1 MRLNKFLARASGI
14 SRREADDVIASGQ
27 VTVNGQAANIG
38 QSIDEQHDAVIYK
51 GQKLTLP
58 TADTTI
64 MLNKPVGYVCSRK
77 RQGDSPTIYELLP
90 KDFQKL
96 KTIGRLDKDS
106 SGLILLSDNGD
117 LAHQLT
123 HPKFAKVKEYTVTLD
138 HPLSAL
144 HQQMISDFG
153 ISLEDGTSQLILES
167 LNEKR
172 TKFRVTMHEGRN
184 RQIRRTFAALGYQ
197 VKTLHRLSFDNY
209 QLGNLEP
216 GQWKSV

>member
-77 RQGDSPTIYELLP
+77 RQGDSPTVYELLP

-167 LNEKR
+167 LNDKR

>member
-27 VTVNGQAANIG
+27 VTVNGQTANIG

-77 RQGDSPTIYELLP
+77 RQGDSPTVYELLP

-167 LNEKR
+167 LNDKR